1 MELLCEIYGYKPS
14 FVLWELP
21 AAQAALLWRANA
33 QRPGGLQSGTLLMD
47 ELAFRLWGR
56 RP

>member
-1 MELLCEIYGYKPS
+1 MELLCETYGYRMDY
-14 FVLWELP
+14 VLWELP

-33 QRPGGLQSGTLLMD
+33 QRPGGLKSGTLLMD
-47 ELAFRLWGR
+47 ELAWKAWGR